1 MKVHRCVCVCPVQ
14 LWVRVAPTL
23 QFLSWPS
30 TFVYLRFD
38 LPFVYTVDE
47 DTVALI
53 FFLSAALL
61 LLLHIHISTRQGA
74 QETDLVRF

>member
-1 MKVHRCVCVCPVQ
+1 VCVCPVQ

-47 DTVALI
+47 DTVNINIINI
-53 FFLSAALL
+53 FFIRSVASVTAY
-61 LLLHIHISTRQGA
+61 S
-74 QETDLVRF
+74 